1 MKTTKIETNNWD
13 DVKPG
18 DRIAILREN
27 CNYLG
32 IKVEEERGRIF
43 MSEKSF
49 GRRHSSHK
57 TYFDVIPED
66 WELRS
71 IVREDTPAAVGSKPK
86 WKFTDLFKKAAPVER
101 PKVGSQEAIQEAIDS
116 TDSIVDYFDT
126 RIQLGDPLFDQW
138 MVDAHESAKA
148 SSENLRKLLK
158 VMKGEE

>member
-1 MKTTKIETNNWD
+1 MTTVKIDTNRWE
-13 DVKPG
+13 DVRAG
-18 DRIAILREN
+18 DRIAVKREN
-27 CNYLG
+27 CRYLG
-32 IKVEEERGRIF
+32 IRVEEKKGELFI
-43 MSEKSF
+43 SEKSF
-49 GRRHSSHK
+49 GRPHSTRT
-57 TYFDVIPED
+57 TYFNQIPKD
-66 WELRS
+66 WELSS
-71 IVREDTPAAVGSKPK
+71 IVREKVSENSKPVTK
-86 WKFTDLFKKAAPVER
+86 WKFSEIFKKNGDTR